1 MNKILVATDGS
12 VQAQKAIDFAC
23 DLAWKHNAAVY
34 IAHVAFKTK
43 VPEYVVEFV
52 KTERVEGSPERVYM
66 DALGKD
72 IIERAED
79 QVRGKGLHNFQSV
92 IMQGEPS
99 EEIIRFAKD
108 HEIDTIVMGNRG
120 LGGMQRLL
128 QGSVSQKV
136 CSGGNYTC
144 LRVK

>member
-1 MNKILVATDGS
+1 MSKILVPTDGS

-23 DLAWKHNAAVY
+23 DLAWEYNAEVY

-52 KTERVEGSPERVYM
+52 KTERIEGSPERVYM

-79 QVRGKGLHNFQSV
+79 QVRGAGVEEFSV
-92 IMQGEPS
+92 GGHA
-99 EEIIRFAKD
+99 RRTLGRD
-108 HEIDTIVMGNRG
+108 HPFC
-120 LGGMQRLL
+120 QR
-128 QGSVSQKV
+128 
-136 CSGGNYTC
+136 
-144 LRVK
+144 